1 MRSEKEHM
9 NATVDSQR
17 PGPVW
22 RANPVFWLMWLLP
35 GSAVIGGLA
44 TLGIA
49 LRSADPPLSADYHW
63 EGEHLDRDF
72 ELARNAAAH
81 GTQVEFRI
89 VDGECI
95 ATLRSAPGDPAA
107 LTMLFANGAD
117 AGLDRVLMLRRVAP
131 GEYRGACPPIPA
143 GHWRVALEDDAR
155 TWSIRTQAVGGV
167 ERLALRARNPDGNP

>member
-1 MRSEKEHM
+1 M
-9 NATVDSQR
+9 NPAEVDSPPPQGQYR
-17 PGPVW
+17 S
-22 RANPVFWLMWLLP
+22 NPVFWIMWLLP
-35 GSAVIGGLA
+35 AAAVVAGLA
-44 TLGIA
+44 TLVIA
-49 LRSADPPLSADYHW
+49 LRNADRALPTSYHW